1 MILEVE
7 FIARWK
13 NKNQA
18 CFSYG
23 ERRKKVHV
31 EYINTGLFFHMKTM
45 HDFDLSFVVLPFDV
59 TEH

>member
-1 MILEVE
+1 MMILEVE

-18 CFSYG
+18 SFSYG

-31 EYINTGLFFHMKTM
+31 EYINTGLFFHMEM
-45 HDFDLSFVVLPFDV
+45 AGLLSYVVLLFDV

>member
-7 FIARWK
+7 FIARCK

-18 CFSYG
+18 CFTDR
-23 ERRKKVHV
+23 ERRKKEHV
-31 EYINTGLFFHMKTM
+31 EYINTALFFHMEM
-45 HDFDLSFVVLPFDV
+45 AGLLSSVVLLFDV